1 MIIYRN
7 RNIAGKRSNM
17 VHGLC
22 AIGDGLVRV
31 FSLGFFATEFSL
43 RYAKRVAR
51 RNIMKRMATP
61 LDTNTIGYEAGT
73 PRT

>member
-1 MIIYRN
+1 VIYRN
-7 RNIAGKRSNM
+7 RNIAGKRANM

-43 RYAKRVAR
+43 RYAKRMAR
-51 RNIMKRMATP
+51 RNMMKRLAVP
-61 LDTNTIGYEAGT
+61 VDTNAIGYEAGS
-73 PRT
+73 PQ